1 MKFVSA
7 LRRKSREPLLIAPV
21 AEADLEPRARW
32 IVLRLRNPYQEDR
45 AQMAAPLG
53 PLAFIFR
60 QPKHVVALDLLV
72 ALTSR
77 KYMPH
82 G

>member
-1 MKFVSA
+1 V
-7 LRRKSREPLLIAPV
+7 RRG
-21 AEADLEPRARW
+21 
-32 IVLRLRNPYQEDR
+32 IV
-45 AQMAAPLG
+45 
-53 PLAFIFR
+53 FR

-77 KYMPH
+77 KYIPH